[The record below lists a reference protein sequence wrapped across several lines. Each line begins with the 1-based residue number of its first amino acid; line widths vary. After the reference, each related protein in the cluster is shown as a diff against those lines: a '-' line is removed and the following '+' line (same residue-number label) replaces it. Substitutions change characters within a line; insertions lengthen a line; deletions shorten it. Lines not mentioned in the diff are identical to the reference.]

1 MEESTYR
8 DMSEGIYGFES
19 RNKKIVLKRRTMCK
33 AFVPKRHT
41 EFSKLKEI

>member
-8 DMSEGIYGFES
+8 DMSEGVHSFES
-19 RNKKIVLKRRTMCK
+19 RNKNECFKEKELCK